1 MNCVWDRFPFPSHL
15 GARILC
21 LQGLLW
27 CVPYFHEPPT
37 VVWLPALGIFNKHRN
52 INARKCTWGLHK
64 HCKRVCSERSLGGR
78 SLATPVSGT
87 CISSVPD
94 LMLIQLSD
102 ILTPLAWRVVVVDV
116 CVPVPCIPAP
126 LAWFVVVDVSV
137 PVPCIPAPL
146 ALFVIVVDVSILV
159 PCILA
164 PLAWFVM
171 VVDVSIL
178 VPCIPAPLAWFV
190 MVVDVC
196 VPASCI
202 SASCVVCNCC

>member
-1 MNCVWDRFPFPSHL
+1 MKEVHVIVPKVRVVGGTCAWKWKTVSMLPMRLVCMRWQMNCVWDRFPFPSHL

-37 VVWLPALGIFNKHRN
+37 VVWLPALGIFNEHRN

-126 LAWFVVVDVSV
+126 LAWFV
-137 PVPCIPAPL
+137 
-146 ALFVIVVDVSILV
+146 
-159 PCILA
+159 
-164 PLAWFVM
+164 
-171 VVDVSIL
+171 
-178 VPCIPAPLAWFV
+178 